1 MMGQA
6 ALQNRTNSMS
16 AIMKLYTTTSLAE
29 KQRIIELDEQKMQE
43 MAQQQQAQQL
53 QQQQQELQARMQI
66 EQAKLDMEYRMHT
79 EKLQTEIL
87 VAQINSQAEADRLAL
102 MNHDNDE
109 ANVLE
114 REKLAENA
122 RQFDKKLA
130 LESQKQK
137 DDARLK
143 EKEIQVKKSSSTK
156 K

>member
-1 MMGQA
+1 
-6 ALQNRTNSMS
+6 
-16 AIMKLYTTTSLAE
+16 
-29 KQRIIELDEQKMQE
+29 
-43 MAQQQQAQQL
+43 
-53 QQQQQELQARMQI
+53 
-66 EQAKLDMEYRMHT
+66 MHT

-87 VAQINSQAEADRLAL
+87 VAQINGRAEELRMSI

-114 REKLAENA
+114 REKLAEQA
-122 RQFDKKLA
+122 RQFNAKLDLDKK
-130 LESQKQK
+130 KQS